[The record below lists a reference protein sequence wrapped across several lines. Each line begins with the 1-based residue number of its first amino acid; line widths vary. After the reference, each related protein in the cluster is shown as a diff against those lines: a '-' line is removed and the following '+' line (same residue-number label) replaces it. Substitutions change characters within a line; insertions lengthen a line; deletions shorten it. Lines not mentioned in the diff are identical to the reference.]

1 MADFIISIAICIYV
15 WWIRNNSR
23 FQKFGKNFIVSL
35 GVAWIGSTAIASLS
49 ELVLGFMLVF
59 QWQTSEEIIAMSNT
73 VFVVVFWSF
82 VGILGLGVYLGLRAL
97 MIDILRKT
105 QNGYRD
111 TFGLKP
117 STEERLEQLES
128 DMSTIKKRLMD
139 N

>member
-117 STEERLEQLES
+117 STEERLKQLES